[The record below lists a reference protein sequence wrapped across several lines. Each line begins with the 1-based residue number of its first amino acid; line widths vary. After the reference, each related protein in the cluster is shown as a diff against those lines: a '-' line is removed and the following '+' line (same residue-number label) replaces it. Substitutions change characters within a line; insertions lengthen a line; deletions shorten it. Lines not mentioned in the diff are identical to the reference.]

1 MVPAG
6 RDSFPSLAFLS
17 AWGRVSEGSSVPSCL
32 ALALALAL
40 ARLWA
45 RSFQGLFW
53 GRVFFWGLQPPKL
66 LRLQGLV
73 PGWGPAFGG
82 QHRAGSLLIGLSAPW
97 PHCCPWE
104 LQESLHQGTRSCFE
118 MRLS

>member
-6 RDSFPSLAFLS
+6 RGSFPSLAFRS
-17 AWGRVSEGSSVPSCL
+17 VWGRVPKGSSLPER
-32 ALALALAL
+32 LALALAL

-66 LRLQGLV
+66 LWLQGLV
-73 PGWGPAFGG
+73 PGWGPAFRG
-82 QHRAGSLLIGLSAPW
+82 QHRAGSLPIGLSAPW
-97 PHCCPWE
+97 PHCCPGE
-104 LQESLHQGTRSCFE
+104 LQESLHQDTRSCFE